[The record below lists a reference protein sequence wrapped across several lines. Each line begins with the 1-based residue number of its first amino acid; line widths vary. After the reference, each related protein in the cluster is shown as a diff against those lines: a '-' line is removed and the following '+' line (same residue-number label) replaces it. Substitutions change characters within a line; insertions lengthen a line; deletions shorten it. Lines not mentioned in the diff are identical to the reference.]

1 MSVMSEWAYL
11 RTNDAPDHE
20 YSHTPGWVDESA
32 SSLGWWPPLP
42 GERDEDG
49 ELVPSLPETTELR
62 EWWPIDREGD
72 AR

>member
-1 MSVMSEWAYL
+1 MDPE
-11 RTNDAPDHE
+11 DAG
-20 YSHTPGWVDESA
+20 Y
-32 SSLGWWPPLP
+32 WPPLP

-49 ELVPSLPETTELR
+49 ELVPSLPETTELV

>member
-1 MSVMSEWAYL
+1 MSDPED
-11 RTNDAPDHE
+11 T
-20 YSHTPGWVDESA
+20 
-32 SSLGWWPPLP
+32 GWWPPLP

-49 ELVPSLPETTELR
+49 ELTESLPETAELR